1 MGFGRGGFADVLL
14 AGAVAV
20 LDLGGVEVAGVV
32 LVRGADERVLVQSRG
47 VGDENP
53 LASLGRIVG
62 LHVVGQVDGDGLPLR
77 GHAVISSSGQRSIT
91 DLDGDVVVEVKPRG
105 KGIDDLEDVVR
116 VFGGVRDLGLELEVH
131 LAADLGAVTLL
142 VGIDGLVDG
151 RVFGLQIDVGR
162 GGDVDKHRIRVALVG
177 SGTGFRAHHVVAKRE
192 VRKSSDVLATGGLRR
207 RCRIHRRDIVASL
220 LGPVGSLGG
229 ELGQFHVLLIQAV
242 YVVVG
247 LFGDVGIGHTR
258 DTKLVRISLEEI
270 VPGGGQRV
278 GGVLACGIRGSG
290 EHLVGVHLLAVER
303 GIRAGDGQRAGSI
316 FRGGG
321 GGAEAGDAEHRGG
334 CEDARSY
341 FPD

>member
-1 MGFGRGGFADVLL
+1 M
-14 AGAVAV
+14 
-20 LDLGGVEVAGVV
+20 
-32 LVRGADERVLVQSRG
+32 
-47 VGDENP
+47 
-53 LASLGRIVG
+53 
-62 LHVVGQVDGDGLPLR
+62 
-77 GHAVISSSGQRSIT
+77 
-91 DLDGDVVVEVKPRG
+91 
-105 KGIDDLEDVVR
+105 
-116 VFGGVRDLGLELEVH
+116 
-131 LAADLGAVTLL
+131 
-142 VGIDGLVDG
+142 
-151 RVFGLQIDVGR
+151 
-162 GGDVDKHRIRVALVG
+162 ALVG

-207 RCRIHRRDIVASL
+207 RCRIHRRDIVAS

-258 DTKLVRISLEEI
+258 DTKLVRISLEET

-316 FRGGG
+316 FRGGS

-334 CEDARSY
+334 CEDARRY
-341 FPD
+341 IPD